1 MKNIRNFCIIA
12 HIDHGKSTL
21 ADRFLELTGTISKE
35 KMKPQYLDSMD
46 LEREKGITIKMQPV
60 RMEYK
65 GYILNLIDTPG
76 HVDFSYE
83 VSRSLAAVEGAILL
97 VDATKGIQAQTI
109 ANLDLARKQNLV
121 IIPAINKIDSPQAR
135 IEETKE
141 ELSYLL
147 NISPED
153 IYLVSAKDGTNV
165 ANLLDVVIEKV
176 SAPKGQLEKPF
187 RSLIFGSKYD
197 SFLGVIA
204 YVRVVDGEIKSGEK
218 FFLLQVK
225 TQSEAKETG
234 HFKPELKKVSGLS
247 SGEIGYIATGIKE
260 PGKIRVGDT
269 IAKAENI
276 EPLPGY
282 KEPKPMV
289 FASLYPQSAEDFDL
303 LKEALGKLK
312 LKDASLTYELESQ
325 ETLGRGFRC
334 GFLGSL
340 HAEIVSE
347 RLHREFGL
355 DLIISR
361 PSVVYKIIN
370 NENEETLIYSPSD
383 WPSPNLI
390 KEIQEPWM
398 KLEIITPQNYLG
410 QVMDLSKGLHGNYI
424 KSEYFTSGKVAL
436 IFEVPLREIVVGF
449 YDNLKSVTQGFSSM
463 NYDVLGY
470 KVGDLAKLDVLI
482 EGRKEEAF
490 SKIVRNDDAY
500 DEGKKIV
507 EKLKD
512 VLPAQLYA
520 VAIQASVSGK
530 IIARETIGAKRRD
543 VTAPLYG
550 GDFTRKR
557 KLLEQQKKG
566 KKDLKEK
573 GDIRIPQKVF
583 LEMFQ
588 S

>member
-1 MKNIRNFCIIA
+1 MEKIRNFCIIA

-21 ADRFLELTGTISKE
+21 ADRFLEITSTVSKE
-35 KMKPQYLDSMD
+35 KMQSQYLDSMD
-46 LEREKGITIKMQPV
+46 LERERGITIKMQPV
-60 RMEYK
+60 RMEYN
-65 GYILNLIDTPG
+65 GCVLNLIDTPG

-109 ANLDLARKQNLV
+109 ANLELAKKQNLT
-121 IIPAINKIDSPQAR
+121 IIPAINKIDSPAAR
-135 IEETKE
+135 LQETQQ

-147 NISPED
+147 GVEEKEIF
-153 IYLVSAKDGTNV
+153 LVSAKTGTNV
-165 ANLLDVVIEKV
+165 NKLLDEVIEKV
-176 SAPKGQLEKPF
+176 PAPKGQIDKPF

-204 YVRVVDGEIKSGEK
+204 YVRVIDGQIKQGENIY
-218 FFLLQVK
+218 LLQTK
-225 TQSEAKETG
+225 SQSDAKEVG
-234 HFKPELKKVSGLS
+234 HFKPDLKKVAELNT
-247 SGEIGYIATGIKE
+247 GEIGYIATGIKE

-269 IAKAENI
+269 IAKTENI

-289 FASLYPQSAEDFDL
+289 FASLYPQSSEDFDL

-312 LKDASLTYELESQ
+312 LKDASLTYEMESQ

-347 RLHREFGL
+347 RLSREFGL
-355 DLIISR
+355 DLVISR
-361 PSVVYKIIN
+361 PSVVYKLIDQKFREIF
-370 NENEETLIYSPSD
+370 IYSPSD
-383 WPSPNLI
+383 WPSETEI
-390 KEIQEPWM
+390 KEIQEPWA

-410 QVMDLSKGLHGNYI
+410 QVMDLSKRLHGTYI
-424 KSEYFTSGKVAL
+424 KSDYFSSGKVAL
-436 IFEVPLREIVVGF
+436 LFEVPLRDVIAGF

-463 NYDVLGY
+463 NYEILDY
-470 KVGDLAKLDVLI
+470 RKGDLVKMDILVS
-482 EGRKEEAF
+482 GRKEEAL
-490 SKIVRNDDAY
+490 SKIVRREDGF
-500 DEGKKIV
+500 DEGKKMV
-507 EKLKD
+507 EKLKE

-520 VAIQASVSGK
+520 VALQACVSGK
-530 IIARETIGAKRRD
+530 VIARETIGAKRRD

-557 KLLEQQKKG
+557 KLLERQKKG

-573 GDIRIPQKVF
+573 GDIRIPQEVF
-583 LEMFQ
+583 LEMFK